1 MAAVASKFLH
11 ISGPQAIALAAHI
24 NGTNSADTLCK
35 SGFSYPVAVA
45 ISKMSAAGV
54 GDVGA
59 LHRMGFSAS
68 DATEIAAQ
76 ITSRGAH

>member
-1 MAAVASKFLH
+1 MSATASKLLH
-11 ISGPQAIALAAHI
+11 IAGPQAIALAAHI

-45 ISKMSAAGV
+45 ISKMSTSGV
-54 GDVGA
+54 GNVAA

-68 DATEIAAQ
+68 DAAEIAAQ